1 LIIGYIFIRFDGKE
15 VWYLLG
21 NGVNPLKMNEKN
33 DWYVELPRGTKVKL
47 GDEISVF

>member
-1 LIIGYIFIRFDGKE
+1 M
-15 VWYLLG
+15 VSLG
-21 NGVNPLKMNEKN
+21 QWSQPLKMNEKN